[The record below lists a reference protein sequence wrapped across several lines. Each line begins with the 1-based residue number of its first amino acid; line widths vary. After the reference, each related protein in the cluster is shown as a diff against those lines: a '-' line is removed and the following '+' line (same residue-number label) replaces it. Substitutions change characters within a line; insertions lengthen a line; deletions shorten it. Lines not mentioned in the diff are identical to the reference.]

1 MNAQYMFYSLYQC
14 HHKGRDGSPTY
25 DSAGFELDYDKVA
38 EWRKPQAYN
47 NKTMIRNMG
56 QALDRAESEE
66 KRMFEQFFDEMP
78 EASID
83 TRRKMKDYVKDHVSK
98 DLDIPWHQITSEKVK
113 LWREKGFQPVKYE
126 DWWKELTVEESK
138 RMLKMMSG
146 ASLRK

>member
-1 MNAQYMFYSLYQC
+1 MNPQHMFYSLYQC

-25 DSAGFELDYDKVA
+25 DSAVFELDYDKVA

-47 NKTMIRNMG
+47 NKTMVRNMG
-56 QALDRAESEE
+56 RALDRAESEE

-83 TRRKMKDYVKDHVSK
+83 TRRKMKDYDKDHVSK

-113 LWREKGFQPVKYE
+113 LWREKGF
-126 DWWKELTVEESK
+126 
-138 RMLKMMSG
+138 
-146 ASLRK
+146 

>member
-1 MNAQYMFYSLYQC
+1 
-14 HHKGRDGSPTY
+14 
-25 DSAGFELDYDKVA
+25 VA

-47 NKTMIRNMG
+47 NNKTMVRNMG
-56 QALDRAESEE
+56 RALDRAESEE
-66 KRMFEQFFDEMP
+66 KRMFEQFFNEMP

-126 DWWKELTVEESK
+126 DWWKEPTVEESK
-138 RMLKMMSG
+138 RMLRMMSG